1 MLLLREDT
9 NTLPNLFISLL
20 RTPNKATSPP
30 HQIAA
35 SASPQ
40 ITAGPGVS
48 TGSRGRSS
56 RIQGSAR
63 KPRCGPYSYM
73 RAIKRMST
81 VATWARVAP
90 APGLSSPVV
99 P

>member
-9 NTLPNLFISLL
+9 NALPNLYISLL
-20 RTPNKATSPP
+20 RTPNKATSP

-48 TGSRGRSS
+48 TGPRGKSN

-63 KPRCGPYSYM
+63 KPRSGPYSYM
-73 RAIKRMST
+73 WAIKRMST

-90 APGLSSPVV
+90 APGLSSPVA